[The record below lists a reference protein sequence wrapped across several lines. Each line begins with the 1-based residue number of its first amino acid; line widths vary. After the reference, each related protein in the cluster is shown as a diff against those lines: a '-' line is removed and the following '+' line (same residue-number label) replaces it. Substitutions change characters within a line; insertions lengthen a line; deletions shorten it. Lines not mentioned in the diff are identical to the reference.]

1 MDIHGLGT
9 GGEAE
14 RRTPARAA
22 AYDECVSVVV
32 VAEWRDNKSGF
43 GLRGSV
49 IKHGVYEVVYSHRLS
64 LARARKPGS
73 APTSL
78 LSFIPEVIRN
88 FFLIYEHC
96 FCGRRNNMSPHYL
109 EKSWRLAEKHHSAQ
123 IMLSLDCFYTR
134 NKNDSQ
140 TQCLDSENIIECDLF
155 YISIKKRRGDSLAS
169 HNNS

>member
-1 MDIHGLGT
+1 MVWEQ

-14 RRTPARAA
+14 RRTRARAA

-88 FFLIYEHC
+88 FFFLIYERC

-109 EKSWRLAEKHHSAQ
+109 EKKKNP
-123 IMLSLDCFYTR
+123 ITR
-134 NKNDSQ
+134 IFANHG
-140 TQCLDSENIIECDLF
+140 DLQR
-155 YISIKKRRGDSLAS
+155 SITAP
-169 HNNS
+169 NNPFIGLVLY